1 VTELVTTLRRADSL
15 VMRMRAGV
23 AQPHAP
29 VGPPPAPASPLV
41 LPDVP
46 PARPWFAGKSVGVI
60 LLILGALCVLAAG
73 VIFIAVA
80 WMQLSLVVRALILIV
95 ITVGFGLSARLALR
109 RGLTAT
115 AEAMTVIACGMFVL
129 DVAAARRAGLPGLAD
144 LATAPYEVLA
154 GVLLAAAAGAAAF
167 IVRRQQRWLWALDA
181 AVAFGMARAA
191 VGTLRLST
199 DEHAVTSVTVAVVAS
214 LLFVAFR
221 RVRLPIAMWST
232 LGLGGVAWLVAVAF
246 GAEAAADHVGGDV
259 GRLAASWPAL
269 TVALVA
275 GLWSF
280 RLTQLVWRR
289 VASWLCLLPVLVVF
303 EIVGWSHGWVVG
315 CSVMLV
321 GYVVAAL
328 ASARVSD
335 TWTSA
340 VGGSALVLG
349 LSAVFGLL
357 PTAVELAARMGL
369 ALDGS
374 WRAPRGLP
382 FDLVSGDVGPW
393 LLPVTALVVLAV
405 LPQIRID
412 GFRFSLDQR
421 HTAGVFVVTLGVLP
435 MLYGAGFWVSMSVL
449 VIVAAILLGAA
460 RLLRNDFLLLLAW
473 LPLVVIRICAY
484 AIDPVHDNLAD
495 PLAWTLLAA
504 TCLAWALT
512 ERRRMVRAG
521 FLVASGLFALAGV
534 AQWLDFA
541 QAPRSVHGFV
551 IVAIGSLGL
560 AASQTLMSS
569 QNLMSTPRMSAAPS
583 DRGIGEGLSVT
594 WVVAGLAVADGSP
607 SHRALELTVAG
618 VAAGIT
624 AYLSEDRRRAGWVS
638 GVLLTVASWIRLA
651 DSNVEAVEWYTI
663 PAATALLVYGV
674 RRLRQHPGESSWRCL
689 GPGMALALIPSL
701 SVALDEPLTWRGLI
715 VGLASVALVA
725 VGVQLRFAA
734 PFTLG
739 VVATG
744 LVAQRDIW
752 PVAAFIPRW
761 SLLFIIGGILL
772 WAGMTWESRVN
783 DVRTASRYVRGLH

>member
-1 VTELVTTLRRADSL
+1 
-15 VMRMRAGV
+15 
-23 AQPHAP
+23 
-29 VGPPPAPASPLV
+29 
-41 LPDVP
+41 
-46 PARPWFAGKSVGVI
+46 
-60 LLILGALCVLAAG
+60 
-73 VIFIAVA
+73 
-80 WMQLSLVVRALILIV
+80 MQLSLVVRALILIV
-95 ITVGFGLSARLALR
+95 ITVGFGLSAHLALR

-144 LATAPYEVLA
+144 LADAPYEVLA
-154 GVLLAAAAGAAAF
+154 GVLLAGAAGAAAF
-167 IVRRQQRWLWALDA
+167 VVRRQQRWLWALDA

-191 VGTLRLST
+191 VGTLRLSS
-199 DEHAVTSVTVAVVAS
+199 DEHALTSVTVAVLAS

-221 RVRLPIAMWST
+221 RVRLPIAMWSA
-232 LGLGGVAWLVAVAF
+232 LALGGVAWLVAVAV

-269 TVALVA
+269 TVAMVA

-289 VASWLCLLPVLVVF
+289 VASLLCLLPVLVVF

-315 CSVMLV
+315 GSVMLV
-321 GYVVAAL
+321 GYLVAAL
-328 ASARVSD
+328 SSARVSD

-357 PTAVELAARMGL
+357 PTVVELAARMGL

-393 LLPVTALVVLAV
+393 LLPVTALAVLAV

-421 HTAGVFVVTLGVLP
+421 HTAGVFVATLGVLP
-435 MLYGAGFWVSMSVL
+435 MLHGAGFWVSMTVL
-449 VIVAAILLGAA
+449 VIVAAILLCAA

-473 LPLVVIRICAY
+473 VPLVVIRICAY
-484 AIDPVHDNLAD
+484 AIDPVHDDLAD
-495 PLAWTLLAA
+495 PLAWTLFAA

-512 ERRRMVRAG
+512 ERRRVVRAG
-521 FLVASGLFALAGV
+521 FLVAAGLFALAGA

-541 QAPRSVHGFV
+541 QAPPSVDGFV

-560 AASQTLMSS
+560 VASQSIVPAAINVETFNGRRTKGWLLPLLEGSLYRATS
-569 QNLMSTPRMSAAPS
+569 HPSTRAV
-583 DRGIGEGLSVT
+583 GEGLSVT
-594 WVVAGLAVADGSP
+594 WVVAGLAIADGSP
-607 SHRALELTVAG
+607 SHGALELTVAG

-663 PAATALLVYGV
+663 PAATALLAYGV
-674 RRLRQHPGESSWRCL
+674 RRLRQHPGESS
-689 GPGMALALIPSL
+689 
-701 SVALDEPLTWRGLI
+701 
-715 VGLASVALVA
+715 
-725 VGVQLRFAA
+725 
-734 PFTLG
+734 
-739 VVATG
+739 
-744 LVAQRDIW
+744 
-752 PVAAFIPRW
+752 
-761 SLLFIIGGILL
+761 
-772 WAGMTWESRVN
+772 
-783 DVRTASRYVRGLH
+783 